1 MKTKKG
7 VIHQYAFCEQCGGK
21 NEEYINGAARKWA
34 YNHAKETGHRV
45 TVETGSFI
53 TYNP

>member
-7 VIHQYAFCEQCGGK
+7 IVHQYAFCHTCEQK
-21 NEEYINGAARKWA
+21 NEKYIGSAARKWA
-34 YNHAKETGHRV
+34 YSHAKETGHKV

-53 TYNP
+53 TYN